1 MADELIV
8 GGYGVVHGRLP
19 RGCSLAARFDRTT
32 KIIYIDSPDLRGFSI
47 NVDLRNVV
55 LEETYKPS
63 NMDVLEHGNARLVS
77 KKDGRRL
84 RYDSPDMPEF
94 WVEVHYHNLIEYIT
108 VHSKTFKTSNIAAG
122 AAADPVNDVLV
133 HTKKELA
140 EARKELEHV
149 KHVELKDAQ
158 EQLKYKDKELKT
170 LKYLFECEAKDLVDA
185 KNELE
190 QLKEDLV
197 DAKNELKDATGACEP
212 NKKKRRINEDEWS
225 GPVGVEYPGF

>member
-47 NVDLRNVV
+47 NVDLRNV

-149 KHVELKDAQ
+149 KHVDLKQ
-158 EQLKYKDKELKT
+158 EPKT
-170 LKYLFECEAKDLVDA
+170 KLEAL
-185 KNELE
+185 
-190 QLKEDLV
+190 
-197 DAKNELKDATGACEP
+197 GA
-212 NKKKRRINEDEWS
+212 D
-225 GPVGVEYPGF
+225 

>member
-19 RGCSLAARFDRTT
+19 RGCSLAARFDWTT

-47 NVDLRNVV
+47 NVDLRNI

-94 WVEVHYHNLIEYIT
+94 WVEVHYHNLIEDIT

-140 EARKELEHV
+140 EARKDLEHV

-158 EQLKYKDKELKT
+158 EQLKYKDRELKT

-190 QLKEDLV
+190 QLK
-197 DAKNELKDATGACEP
+197 DATGACEP
-212 NKKKRRINEDEWS
+212 NKKKRLINEDEWS